1 MSTIFPSMVP
11 VGASS
16 HWDLSELALITQ
28 IMPSVIPLQ
37 KRKIFC
43 IEMGNALALIYTAK
57 PETFVWIINHVKVG
71 YHAKLISAWRP
82 PVRPKW
88 NKWGIQLPHYDH
100 MQPLLKKKHAPTKLN
115 TSSSSVLSGE
125 FKLPNFFVYEFFI
138 TLSLRLFLSLLT
150 QCCQLFLH
158 C

>member
-16 HWDLSELALITQ
+16 HRDLSELALITQ

-37 KRKIFC
+37 KKRKSFC

-100 MQPLLKKKHAPTKLN
+100 MQPLLKKKHAPTK
-115 TSSSSVLSGE
+115 SASSGE
-125 FKLPNFFVYEFFI
+125 FKLPNFFVYKFFI
-138 TLSLRLFLSLLT
+138 TLSLRLFLSLLA

>member
-1 MSTIFPSMVP
+1 MSTIFPSMMP

-57 PETFVWIINHVKVG
+57 PETFV
-71 YHAKLISAWRP
+71 
-82 PVRPKW
+82 
-88 NKWGIQLPHYDH
+88 
-100 MQPLLKKKHAPTKLN
+100 
-115 TSSSSVLSGE
+115 
-125 FKLPNFFVYEFFI
+125 
-138 TLSLRLFLSLLT
+138 
-150 QCCQLFLH
+150 
-158 C
+158 